1 MSLNKW
7 IGMGRLTAD
16 PELRQTASNVSNVKF
31 TVAVDR
37 NYTPQGQE
45 KQTDFISVVA
55 WRQTAEFIN
64 KYFAKGSMI
73 VVEGSLQT
81 GSFTDKN
88 GVKRYTTDVI
98 ADQVYFAESKKNAEK
113 PQQNSSQDKEQ
124 LPSMAIGNLEDF
136 EEIIGGDDLPF

>member
-16 PELRQTASNVSNVKF
+16 PELRQTASNISNVKF

-64 KYFAKGSMI
+64 KYFSKGSMI

-81 GSFTDKN
+81 GSYTDKN
-88 GVKRYTTDVI
+88 NVKHYTTDVI

-113 PQQNSSQDKEQ
+113 PQQNCSQDKEQ

>member
-1 MSLNKW
+1 MLNK
-7 IGMGRLTAD
+7 IIVMGRLVAD

-98 ADQVYFAESKKNAEK
+98 AEQVYFAESKKNAEK

-124 LPSMAIGNLEDF
+124 LSSMAIGNLEDF
-136 EEIIGGDDLPF
+136 EEIIGGDDSPF

>member
-1 MSLNKW
+1 MLNK
-7 IGMGRLTAD
+7 IIIMGRLVAD

-64 KYFAKGSMI
+64 KYFSKGSMI

-124 LPSMAIGNLEDF
+124 IPSMAIGNLEDF

>member
-1 MSLNKW
+1 MLNK
-7 IGMGRLTAD
+7 IIIMGRLVAD

-64 KYFAKGSMI
+64 KYFSKGSMI
-73 VVEGSLQT
+73 IVEGNLQT
-81 GSFTDKN
+81 GSYTDKN
-88 GVKRYTTDVI
+88 NVKHYTTDVI

>member
-1 MSLNKW
+1 MLNK
-7 IGMGRLTAD
+7 IIIMGRLVAD

-98 ADQVYFAESKKNAEK
+98 AEQVYFAESKKNAEK

-124 LPSMAIGNLEDF
+124 FPSMAIGNLEDF
-136 EEIIGGDDLPF
+136 EEIIGGDDSPF

>member
-1 MSLNKW
+1 MLNK
-7 IGMGRLTAD
+7 IIIMGRVVAD
-16 PELRQTASNVSNVKF
+16 AELRQTASNVSNVKF

-55 WRQTAEFIN
+55 WRQTAEFIS
-64 KYFAKGSMI
+64 KYFSKGSMI

-113 PQQNSSQDKEQ
+113 PQQNSSQGKEQ

-136 EEIIGGDDLPF
+136 EEIIGGEDLPF

>member
-1 MSLNKW
+1 MLNK
-7 IGMGRLTAD
+7 IIIMGRLVAD

-98 ADQVYFAESKKNAEK
+98 AEQVYFAESKKNTEK

-124 LPSMAIGNLEDF
+124 LSSMAIGNLEDF
-136 EEIIGGDDLPF
+136 EEIIGGDDSPF

>member
-1 MSLNKW
+1 MLNK
-7 IGMGRLTAD
+7 IIIMGRLVAD
-16 PELRQTASNVSNVKF
+16 TELRQTASNVSNVKF

-64 KYFAKGSMI
+64 KYFSKGSMI

-98 ADQVYFAESKKNAEK
+98 AEQVYVS
-113 PQQNSSQDKEQ
+113 
-124 LPSMAIGNLEDF
+124 LRI
-136 EEIIGGDDLPF
+136 

>member
-1 MSLNKW
+1 MLNK
-7 IGMGRLTAD
+7 IIVMGRLVAD

-98 ADQVYFAESKKNAEK
+98 AEQVYFAESKKNTEK

-124 LPSMAIGNLEDF
+124 LSSMAIGNLEDF
-136 EEIIGGDDLPF
+136 EEIIGGDDSPF

>member
-1 MSLNKW
+1 MLNK
-7 IGMGRLTAD
+7 IIVMGRLVAD
-16 PELRQTASNVSNVKF
+16 AELRQTASNVSNVKF

-55 WRQTAEFIN
+55 WRQTAEFIS
-64 KYFAKGSMI
+64 KYFSKGSMI

-81 GSFTDKN
+81 GSYTDKN
-88 GVKRYTTDVI
+88 NVKHYTTDVI
-98 ADQVYFAESKKNAEK
+98 AEQVYFAESKKNAEK

-124 LPSMAIGNLEDF
+124 LPSMSIGNLEDF
-136 EEIIGGDDLPF
+136 EEIIGGDDSPF

>member
-1 MSLNKW
+1 MLNK
-7 IGMGRLTAD
+7 IIIMGRLVAD
-16 PELRQTASNVSNVKF
+16 TELRQTASNVSNVKF

-64 KYFAKGSMI
+64 KYFSKGSMI

-81 GSFTDKN
+81 GSFADKN

-124 LPSMAIGNLEDF
+124 LPSMSIGNLEDF

>member
-1 MSLNKW
+1 MLNK
-7 IGMGRLTAD
+7 IIIMGRLVAD
-16 PELRQTASNVSNVKF
+16 AELRQTASNVSNVKF

-64 KYFAKGSMI
+64 KYFSKGSMI

-113 PQQNSSQDKEQ
+113 PQQNATQGKEQ
-124 LPSMAIGNLEDF
+124 LPSMSIGNLEDF

>member
-1 MSLNKW
+1 MLNK
-7 IGMGRLTAD
+7 IIIMGRLVAD

-88 GVKRYTTDVI
+88 GVKRYTTDVN
-98 ADQVYFAESKKNAEK
+98 ADQVYFAESKKNAGK
-113 PQQNSSQDKEQ
+113 PQQNATQDNGQ

-136 EEIIGGDDLPF
+136 EEIIGGDDSPF

>member
-1 MSLNKW
+1 MLNK
-7 IGMGRLTAD
+7 IIIMGRLVAD
-16 PELRQTASNVSNVKF
+16 PELRQTASNISNVKF

-64 KYFAKGSMI
+64 KYFEKGSMI

-98 ADQVYFAESKKNAEK
+98 ADQVYFAESKKNSEK

>member
-1 MSLNKW
+1 MLNK
-7 IGMGRLTAD
+7 IIVMGRVVAD
-16 PELRQTASNVSNVKF
+16 TELRQTASNISNVKF

-64 KYFAKGSMI
+64 KYFSKGSMI

-98 ADQVYFAESKKNAEK
+98 AEQVYFAESKKNAEK
-113 PQQNSSQDKEQ
+113 PQQNSSQSKEQ

>member
-1 MSLNKW
+1 MLNK
-7 IGMGRLTAD
+7 IIIMGRLVAA

-88 GVKRYTTDVI
+88 GAKRYTTDVI
-98 ADQVYFAESKKNAEK
+98 AEQVYFAESKKNAEK

-124 LPSMAIGNLEDF
+124 PPSMAIGNLEDF
-136 EEIIGGDDLPF
+136 EEIIGGDDSPF

>member
-1 MSLNKW
+1 MLNK
-7 IGMGRLTAD
+7 IIIMGRLVAD

-64 KYFAKGSMI
+64 KYFSKGSMI

-88 GVKRYTTDVI
+88 GVKRYTTDVNS
-98 ADQVYFAESKKNAEK
+98 DQVYFAESKKNAEK

>member
-1 MSLNKW
+1 MLNK
-7 IGMGRLTAD
+7 IIIMGRLVAD
-16 PELRQTASNVSNVKF
+16 AELRQTASNVSNVKF

-64 KYFAKGSMI
+64 KYFSKGSMI

-81 GSFTDKN
+81 GSYTDKN
-88 GVKRYTTDVI
+88 NVKHYTTDVN

>member
-1 MSLNKW
+1 MLNK
-7 IGMGRLTAD
+7 IIIMGRLVAD
-16 PELRQTASNVSNVKF
+16 AELRQTASNVSNVKF

-64 KYFAKGSMI
+64 KYFSKGSMI

-113 PQQNSSQDKEQ
+113 PQQNVQQDKGQ

-136 EEIIGGDDLPF
+136 EEISGGDDLPF